1 MINKSALSAMQ
12 DFLRSREAS
21 STTEGV
27 LAKVDLNLCYKKP
40 CVIKKPLQAKEMLAG
55 VGAGV
60 GAGVEGRMLLY
71 VGITGHMHIIL
82 KRSS

>member
-1 MINKSALSAMQ
+1 MINKSALSAME

-40 CVIKKPLQAKEMLAG
+40 CVIKNLVL
-55 VGAGV
+55 
-60 GAGVEGRMLLY
+60 
-71 VGITGHMHIIL
+71 
-82 KRSS
+82 